1 MDLPCLVMA
10 SNSGPHGSEVP
21 WGPVA
26 SATSTGTTIPGSA
39 SESVSSSA
47 SSRTVQPAEQCVMD
61 LGNLLLI
68 GRQDGRNFVGKLAGF
83 RALPA
88 AAGQAAEIPTHL
100 LVRLFTFR
108 LVPLVEL
115 IQLTALLI

>member
-1 MDLPCLVMA
+1 MDLPCLVME
-10 SNSGPHGSEVP
+10 SSSGPHGSEMP
-21 WGPVA
+21 WGLVA
-26 SATSTGTTIPGSA
+26 SATSAGTTIPGSA
-39 SESVSSSA
+39 PESVLSSA
-47 SSRTVQPAEQCVMD
+47 SSRTVQPDEQCVMD

-83 RALPA
+83 RAL
-88 AAGQAAEIPTHL
+88 AEIPTHL